1 MAQEIRVQLHKV
13 DFGKIK
19 ARGNIV
25 IHDKVRIN
33 ISVIEGKSGPF
44 VSYPSYKKQD
54 GTWESYV
61 APVSRDVS
69 DLINQAVAEDYQ
81 MLISGTGK
89 YSHGEVTTNGGSDK
103 DTAAVANV
111 KPEKVDDIKP
121 PF

>member
-1 MAQEIRVQLHKV
+1 MAQEIRVQLHKA
-13 DFGKIK
+13 DFGKVK

-25 IHDKVRIN
+25 IHDKLRIN

-54 GTWESYV
+54 GTWENYV

-69 DLINQAVAEDYQ
+69 DLINQAVVEDYQ

-89 YSHGEVTTNGGSDK
+89 YSHGGTESNGSSDK
-103 DTAAVANV
+103 DTANVSNV

>member
-13 DFGKIK
+13 DFGKVK
-19 ARGNIV
+19 ARGNII

-54 GTWESYV
+54 GTWENYV

-69 DLINQAVAEDYQ
+69 DLINQAVVEDYQ

-89 YSHGEVTTNGGSDK
+89 YSHGGTESNGSSDK
-103 DTAAVANV
+103 DTANVSNV